1 VSLLQVD
8 GLTVT
13 RGGGVA
19 RATIVDDLSFR
30 LEAGAALAIVGE
42 SGSGKTQAALAL
54 LGLQAPGLHASGSAS
69 FDGAP
74 LLGTGERQLRRVRG
88 AGIGFVFQDPAT
100 SLNPYLRVGLQIAE
114 ALEQHRGLARGAA
127 LKEAQRLLQA
137 VRIADASRRIG
148 QYPHELSGG
157 MRQRVMIAIALACRP
172 RLLIADE
179 PTTALDV
186 TVQQDL
192 IALLAELR
200 REFSLALLL
209 ISHDLGVVAELC
221 ERTLVL
227 YAGRV
232 MEEGA
237 TASLLHAP
245 THPYT
250 RALLRARPRLD
261 SDTRQPLAAIAG
273 APPRSGAWP
282 KGCRFAPRC
291 MAAVALCA
299 EREPALEA
307 FDDGLRRCHKPRM
320 EIDVSPGASPTVSR

>member
-1 VSLLQVD
+1 MSLLQVD
-8 GLTVT
+8 HLTVT
-13 RGGGVA
+13 RGHGPA
-19 RATIVDDLSFR
+19 KATIVDELSFS

-54 LGLQAPGLHASGSAS
+54 LGLQAPGLQAAGSAS
-69 FDGAP
+69 FDGVP
-74 LLGTGERQLRRVRG
+74 LLGAQERELRRVRG

-114 ALEQHRGLARGAA
+114 ALEQHRGLARDAA
-127 LKEAQRLLQA
+127 LREAQRLLQA

-227 YAGRV
+227 YAGRT

-237 TASLLHAP
+237 TASLLRAP

-250 RALLRARPRLD
+250 QAL
-261 SDTRQPLAAIAG
+261 
-273 APPRSGAWP
+273 
-282 KGCRFAPRC
+282 
-291 MAAVALCA
+291 
-299 EREPALEA
+299 
-307 FDDGLRRCHKPRM
+307 
-320 EIDVSPGASPTVSR
+320 